1 MDYEVYMDYAK
12 MKDLRGELKDLQ
24 DVLEDVAEQLA
35 AAQSAIEDSK
45 WTGLGHEQA
54 SIYMALVAKYAG
66 YICGVEQKLNLDAYD
81 VQAFNKNSAFAH
93 MGIGHMDKA
102 IEVLK
107 DYRKNFQIFEKDG
120 NSTHKKAD
128 CVVSLDEIQ

>member
-1 MDYEVYMDYAK
+1 MMKILPNNLKRQHDLYAN
-12 MKDLRGELKDLQ
+12 E
-24 DVLEDVAEQLA
+24 
-35 AAQSAIEDSK
+35 
-45 WTGLGHEQA
+45 
-54 SIYMALVAKYAG
+54 Y
-66 YICGVEQKLNLDAYD
+66 
-81 VQAFNKNSAFAH
+81 NS
-93 MGIGHMDKA
+93 KA